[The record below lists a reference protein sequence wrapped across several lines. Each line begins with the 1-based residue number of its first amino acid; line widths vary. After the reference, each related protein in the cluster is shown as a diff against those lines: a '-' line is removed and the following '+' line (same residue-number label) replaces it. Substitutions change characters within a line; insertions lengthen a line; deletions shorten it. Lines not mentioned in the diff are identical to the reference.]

1 MNGGLQKRKEE
12 DSMNCRLGSITS
24 VPEELM
30 EHVMLETTSQ
40 ASKEQE
46 DNWERHKLSR
56 TSDSW
61 PIHYLLELSDIS
73 VDEAIAVGVVYGDK
87 ASDMIS
93 KAIFVQS

>member
-1 MNGGLQKRKEE
+1 MNEGLQKHKEE
-12 DSMNCRLGSITS
+12 DSMNCRLGGITS
-24 VPEELM
+24 VAEELM
-30 EHVMLETTSQ
+30 EQVMLEATSQ

-46 DNWERHKLSR
+46 DNWERHKLSK

-73 VDEAIAVGVVYGDK
+73 VDEAIAVGVVYSDK